1 MPGMNGFETTIKIR
15 QNNIK
20 TPIIALTA
28 FSKHEI
34 EQEAI
39 ISGMDAVVI
48 KPYKS
53 SELYSIISELVHKKN
68 AD

>member
-1 MPGMNGFETTIKIR
+1 MPVMDGFETTIKIR